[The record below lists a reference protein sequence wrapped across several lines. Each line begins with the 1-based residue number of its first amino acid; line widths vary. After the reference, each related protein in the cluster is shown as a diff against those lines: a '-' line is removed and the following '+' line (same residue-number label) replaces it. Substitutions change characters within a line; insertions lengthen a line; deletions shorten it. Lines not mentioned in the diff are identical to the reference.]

1 MKENKEH
8 TSGWYVKS
16 SPAQEYAENK
26 DSIDGWYDRIIND
39 AYRGVSVEA
48 PAKMICAL
56 GKLAQERGLS
66 FQDLIEQILSD
77 YLAKE
82 GITWREE

>member
-1 MKENKEH
+1 M
-8 TSGWYVKS
+8 
-16 SPAQEYAENK
+16 
-26 DSIDGWYDRIIND
+26 
-39 AYRGVSVEA
+39 EA